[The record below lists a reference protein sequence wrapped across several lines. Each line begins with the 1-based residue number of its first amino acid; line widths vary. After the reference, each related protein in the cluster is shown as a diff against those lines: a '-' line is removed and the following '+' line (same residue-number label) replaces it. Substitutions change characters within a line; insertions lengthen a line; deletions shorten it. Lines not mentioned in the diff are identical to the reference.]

1 MYVRCSPH
9 LSHHQSPYTFF
20 IIPFSPHA
28 PTKVRVRLQHFEGF
42 DQLLL
47 LLQSSDLFAEVLA
60 LGPREMLVG
69 TLGGHCLSDRQ
80 RSLALE
86 AVPGKDRWD
95 REEGRKGVREEGSK
109 GGSEGVRKGW
119 WKAVLHTHNV
129 WAKTTPQRRC
139 EAQKL

>member
-1 MYVRCSPH
+1 
-9 LSHHQSPYTFF
+9 
-20 IIPFSPHA
+20 
-28 PTKVRVRLQHFEGF
+28 
-42 DQLLL
+42 
-47 LLQSSDLFAEVLA
+47 
-60 LGPREMLVG
+60 MLVS

-119 WKAVLHTHNV
+119 WKAVLQTHNV
-129 WAKTTPQRRC
+129 WAKTTPQRGC
-139 EAQKL
+139 EAQNL